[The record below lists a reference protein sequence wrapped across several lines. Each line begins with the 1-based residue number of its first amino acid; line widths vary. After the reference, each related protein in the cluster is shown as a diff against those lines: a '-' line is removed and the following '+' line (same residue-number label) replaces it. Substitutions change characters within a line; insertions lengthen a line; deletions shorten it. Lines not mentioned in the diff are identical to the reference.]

1 MMGGWPCSSLVGT
14 PAQSMV
20 EESLEVDS
28 VNSVHNDAAQKRD
41 PPTKSLI
48 SSFLLELAVFK
59 LGLVL
64 GALLAGAA
72 HTSIVGH
79 VDD

>member
-1 MMGGWPCSSLVGT
+1 MIKEG
-14 PAQSMV
+14 
-20 EESLEVDS
+20 LEVDP
-28 VNSVHNDAAQKRD
+28 VDGVHDDAAQKRD

>member
-1 MMGGWPCSSLVGT
+1 MI
-14 PAQSMV
+14 
-20 EESLEVDS
+20 EEGLEVDP

-64 GALLAGAA
+64 GALLVGAA
-72 HTSIVGH
+72 HTLIFPTTFNSFFGVKILL
-79 VDD
+79 